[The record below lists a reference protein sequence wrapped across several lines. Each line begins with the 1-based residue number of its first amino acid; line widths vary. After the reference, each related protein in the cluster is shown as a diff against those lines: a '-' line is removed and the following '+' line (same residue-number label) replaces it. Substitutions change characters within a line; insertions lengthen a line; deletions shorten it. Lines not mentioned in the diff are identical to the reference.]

1 MAEKRIRPRGDAT
14 MLLSR
19 SLAQAVESAAAEVE
33 RRLPPRDE
41 SLDVKAL
48 RERLGYTQDEFASYF
63 NVSVGTLRNWEQG
76 RRAPH
81 GPARVLLEVIAR
93 SPEAVAEA
101 ARALGGET
109 RAATVSG

>member
-1 MAEKRIRPRGDAT
+1 MAGKRIRARGDAT
-14 MLLSR
+14 MLLNR

-33 RRLPPRDE
+33 RRLPPREEDA
-41 SLDVKAL
+41 LDVKAL
-48 RERLGYTQDEFASYF
+48 RERLGYTQDEFAAYF

-101 ARALGGET
+101 ARALGADK
-109 RAATVSG
+109 RAAASA